1 MWVDSMLG
9 TKPWATL
16 ILSLLGISAGIVGVY
31 RLVTTSIEQAT
42 SEMHKRET
50 AKLSDEERDQD
61 RLS

>member
-1 MWVDSMLG
+1 MWVDATLG

-42 SEMHKRET
+42 SEMHKND
-50 AKLSDEERDQD
+50 ADKLSDEERGQD
-61 RLS
+61 RRS